1 MTLTLP
7 DLIIIAVLL
16 AAVGGAAAYLIRA
29 KKRGQKC
36 VGCPYCDA
44 CASKKG
50 RAAGAAPHRRKSPP
64 SNKQSA
70 DRLRSALFFGI
81 LKTTAAGG
89 SEDLCFVICNTP
101 RESRPHPLYRFW
113 DRQSSF

>member
-50 RAAGAAPHRRKSPP
+50 KTDGGCCTSQEKKPP
-64 SNKQSA
+64 V
-70 DRLRSALFFGI
+70 
-81 LKTTAAGG
+81 
-89 SEDLCFVICNTP
+89 E
-101 RESRPHPLYRFW
+101 
-113 DRQSSF
+113 

>member
-44 CASKKG
+44 CASKNG
-50 RAAGAAPHRRKSPP
+50 KSGGCCSSQEKKPP
-64 SNKQSA
+64 V
-70 DRLRSALFFGI
+70 
-81 LKTTAAGG
+81 
-89 SEDLCFVICNTP
+89 E
-101 RESRPHPLYRFW
+101 
-113 DRQSSF
+113 